1 MEHIEKYVIDFV
13 EGRVPPCDFIA
24 EINKSNEILDWVQS
38 IVPPQIKGSIAVPIE
53 SDDPRIRIKNIPV
66 SYNIYD
72 AFKKFEYPGFRKNSL
87 GYQLNVH
94 AEISRI
100 MVAAFP
106 EKRLVP
112 DEKLGNMFS
121 FLLEVCPSYIGGSE
135 VDESGILEEVVTS
148 IPKELSKTARQRW
161 AKERIKELFHVEG
174 RHRPYWI
181 QEPEWPVYQGEP
193 MEYVRTVKH
202 GVEGQTHYFRDPK
215 TGVERTVEDWH

>member
-1 MEHIEKYVIDFV
+1 MEHIEEYVIDFV
-13 EGRVPPCDFIA
+13 EGRVSPSDFIA

-66 SYNIYD
+66 PYNIYD

-87 GYQLNVH
+87 GYQLDVH

-100 MVAAFP
+100 MIAAFP

-112 DEKLGNMFS
+112 DEKPRKMFG

-135 VDESGILEEVVTS
+135 VDESGILEQIVDS
-148 IPKELSKTARQRW
+148 IPKDLSASKRKKM
-161 AKERIKELFHVEG
+161 AKEKIKERFHITG
-174 RHRPYWI
+174 KSYPRWI
-181 QEPEWPVYQGEP
+181 QEPEWPMSNGEP
-193 MEYVRTVKH
+193 MQYVRT
-202 GVEGQTHYFRDPK
+202 ERSNIEFQTLYFLDPK
-215 TGVERTVEDWH
+215 TGEERAVLDAH

>member
-1 MEHIEKYVIDFV
+1 MENIEEYVIDFV
-13 EGRVPPCDFIA
+13 EGRVSPSGFIA

-66 SYNIYD
+66 PYNIYD

-135 VDESGILEEVVTS
+135 VDESGVLEEVVTS
-148 IPKELSKTARQRW
+148 IPKGLSKTAGQRW

-174 RHRPYWI
+174 RHHPYWI
-181 QEPEWPVYQGEP
+181 QEPEWPMLNGEP
-193 MEYVRTVKH
+193 MAYVRTVKH
-202 GVEGQTHYFRDPK
+202 GMEGQTHYFHDPQ
-215 TGVERTVEDWH
+215 TGVERSVEDWH

>member
-1 MEHIEKYVIDFV
+1 MEHIEEYVIDFV
-13 EGRVPPCDFIA
+13 EGRVLPCDFIA

-66 SYNIYD
+66 PYNIYD

-94 AEISRI
+94 SEISRI

-112 DEKLGNMFS
+112 DEKTRKMFR

-181 QEPEWPVYQGEP
+181 QEPEWPMYQGKP
-193 MEYVRTVKH
+193 MKYIRTERINKEMQNHFFVD
-202 GVEGQTHYFRDPK
+202 EE
-215 TGVERTVEDWH
+215 TGTERIVLDAY